1 MADLGG
7 RSPARLTP
15 RPPRRA
21 RHHPQ
26 GASQAQA
33 RFGREVAG
41 DGEVNG
47 GGGGMFN
54 VVPGLDGKPGSV
66 SLELGSKPGCFL
78 VAGAGAKVQL
88 SILEETG
95 DGEVNGGGGGMGTD
109 A

>member
-78 VAGAGAKVQL
+78 VAGAGAKVQVGCR
-88 SILEETG
+88 SRG
-95 DGEVNGGGGGMGTD
+95 SDG
-109 A
+109 

>member
-33 RFGREVAG
+33 HVQRR
-41 DGEVNG
+41 
-47 GGGGMFN
+47 
-54 VVPGLDGKPGSV
+54 
-66 SLELGSKPGCFL
+66 
-78 VAGAGAKVQL
+78 AGARREARLRLARAREQAWVLLGRRRQREGAGWLQ
-88 SILEETG
+88 EPRQRR
-95 DGEVNGGGGGMGTD
+95 VN
-109 A
+109 